1 MASVVVI
8 ICGSDRLI
16 LTLLATY
23 SGYSVELLEYRK
35 QFNHDA
41 QSRSTLIRDYLDERV
56 GDLDSLRRFIEDT
69 DTLSRP
75 AFRDFVQP
83 LLDRQGIQALEWI
96 PIVQDARRNLEER
109 RAIHDGLS
117 GFHFS
122 EKTAMGEV
130 IPAARRDVHYP
141 VYYVEPLKGNGKALG
156 FDSSYAS
163 RRFSLSGTYLSDF
176 QGI

>member
-83 LLDRQGIQALEWI
+83 LLDSRGFKHWNGYRSFRM
-96 PIVQDARRNLEER
+96 PDATWRNV
-109 RAIHDGLS
+109 AP
-117 GFHFS
+117 FT
-122 EKTAMGEV
+122 TA
-130 IPAARRDVHYP
+130 
-141 VYYVEPLKGNGKALG
+141 
-156 FDSSYAS
+156 
-163 RRFSLSGTYLSDF
+163 
-176 QGI
+176 